1 MVKASWIK
9 KGAVVIDCGI
19 NSISGTL
26 KKSFKY
32 ILSSQGYHYNSNNL
46 LEKKIFFFKSESYR
60 N

>member
-46 LEKKIFFFKSESYR
+46 LEKNFFFQI
-60 N
+60 